1 MKTVWIYV
9 DTNKEVGDVDHLRV
23 FANPDL
29 AMNGSKSTIQK
40 VLCLSIRLSNDQAR
54 TLTAS
59 PKPRP
64 ILHEVAPPAR
74 SR

>member
-1 MKTVWIYV
+1 
-9 DTNKEVGDVDHLRV
+9 
-23 FANPDL
+23 
-29 AMNGSKSTIQK
+29 

-64 ILHEVAPPAR
+64 ILHEVAPPAPVKIMAHVHDAEIER
-74 SR
+74 